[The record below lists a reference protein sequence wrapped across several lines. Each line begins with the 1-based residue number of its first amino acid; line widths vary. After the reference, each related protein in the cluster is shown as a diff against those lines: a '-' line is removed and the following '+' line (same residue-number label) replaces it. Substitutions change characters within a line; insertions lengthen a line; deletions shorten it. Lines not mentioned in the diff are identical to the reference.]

1 MDHAKYAGDPRFV
14 VVPPQIRIAFRAL
27 EYSQRIQQGAFS
39 PDGAIQVID
48 GRKLSQA
55 EDALYKSANQALIR
69 YLNGE
74 DYCVMT
80 PPEVHNHLMLIS
92 PEQQARLLSDVQ
104 GGLPPPD
111 DTSES
116 IGAPLE

>member
-1 MDHAKYAGDPRFV
+1 MRDEVRYTGDPRFV
-14 VVPPQIRIAFRAL
+14 VVPPQIRIAFKAL
-27 EYSQRIQQGAFS
+27 DHVQRIQQGAFA
-39 PDGAIQVID
+39 PDGTFAVIE
-48 GRKLSQA
+48 GRKLTQA
-55 EDALYKSANQALIR
+55 EDALYRSANQALIR

-92 PEQQARLLSDVQ
+92 PEQQARLLETVHV
-104 GGLPPPD
+104 PPSD
-111 DTSES
+111 DTS